1 MARTYKGT
9 GYLTERPVKVYTD
22 AKTGV
27 SHVAGDE
34 GKETESRSMNIA
46 EIRGR
51 QVLDSR
57 GNPTVEAEVWLA
69 SGTMARAIVPSG
81 ASTGEHEAV
90 ELRDADDEVYLGKGV
105 LQAVDHVNGE
115 IADALAN
122 MDASDQRGID
132 GRMLELD
139 GSDNKGRLGANAILA
154 VSMACARAAAG
165 EYKMPLY
172 RYLGGLGANLLPCP
186 MMNILN
192 GGAHADNNVD
202 FQEFMVM
209 PVGAESFEEALR
221 WGVEVFHTL
230 KGVLKKRGYNTAVGD
245 EGGFAPSVKSNVEAI
260 EVVLEAITQAGYE
273 PGADIAIA
281 LDPAASE
288 FFKDGQYT
296 FKKSDKSAHSSD
308 DMVRFWSKWARDY
321 PIVSIEDGLAEDD
334 WEGWAALTQELGE
347 KIQLVGD
354 DLFVTN
360 TERLRMGIERGVAN
374 SILIKVNQIGTVTE
388 TLDAIDLARRNGYTY
403 IISHRSGETED
414 TFIADLA
421 VATGAGQ
428 IKTGSASRTDRV
440 AKYNQLLRIEQELG
454 SSAKFLG
461 LRAINYNGEIGA
473 TAGK

>member
-1 MARTYKGT
+1 MTNIG
-9 GYLTERPVKVYTD
+9 EI
-22 AKTGV
+22 
-27 SHVAGDE
+27 VA
-34 GKETESRSMNIA
+34 
-46 EIRGR
+46 R

-57 GNPTVEAEVWLA
+57 GNPTVEAEVRLV
-69 SGTMARAIVPSG
+69 SGTVGRAIVPSG

-90 ELRDADDEVYLGKGV
+90 ELRDGDKKRYLGKGV
-105 LQAVDHVNGE
+105 LKAVEKVNSE
-115 IADALAN
+115 IAGALAN
-122 MDASDQRGID
+122 FNAADQVALDRKMID
-132 GRMLELD
+132 LD
-139 GSDNKGRLGANAILA
+139 GTKNKGRLGANAILA
-154 VSMACARAAAG
+154 VSMAAARAAAN
-165 EYKMPLY
+165 EYGLPLY
-172 RYLGGLGANLLPCP
+172 RYLGGAAANTLPVP

-209 PVGAESFEEALR
+209 PVGAPSFSEALR

-260 EVVLEAITQAGYE
+260 EVVLEAIQQAGYK
-273 PGADIAIA
+273 PGEQISIA

-288 FFKDGQYT
+288 LYKDGKYV
-296 FKKSDKSAHSSD
+296 FKKSDKSAKSSEE
-308 DMVRFWSKWARDY
+308 MVRYWAKWAKDY

-334 WEGWAALTQELGE
+334 WDGWAMLTKELGG

-360 TERLRMGIERGVAN
+360 VERLQMGIDQGIAN
-374 SILIKVNQIGTVTE
+374 SILIKVNQIGTVSE
-388 TLDAIDLARRNGYTY
+388 TLDAIELARRNAYTSV
-403 IISHRSGETED
+403 ISHRSGESED

-440 AKYNQLLRIEQELG
+440 AKYNQLLRIEEALRDG
-454 SSAKFLG
+454 ARFLG
-461 LRAINYNGEIGA
+461 LKALNYRPI
-473 TAGK
+473 